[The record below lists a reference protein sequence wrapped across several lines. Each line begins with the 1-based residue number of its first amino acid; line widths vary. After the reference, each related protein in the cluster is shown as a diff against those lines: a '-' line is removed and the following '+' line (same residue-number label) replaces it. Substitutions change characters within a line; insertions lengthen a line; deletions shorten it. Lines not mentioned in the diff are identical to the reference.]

1 MTPDNPRL
9 ARDRADVQVMTEI
22 GIISQLANAKLEKEA
37 GMPSAQFGLLS
48 HFMRRGGEESPA
60 QLASAF
66 QVGKSAMTHTLQR
79 CEAAGWIAIRPD
91 PADGRRKWVSL
102 TPAGAAAYGEA
113 IRGMRPHLEA
123 MRAAF
128 TDQEFQAA
136 LPFLRALRMW
146 LDENR

>member
-1 MTPDNPRL
+1 MNPDNPRL

-22 GIISQLANAKLEKEA
+22 GIISQLSNARLEKIS

-79 CEAAGWIAIRPD
+79 VEAAGWIAIRPD
-91 PADGRRKWVSL
+91 PVDGRRKWVSL

-113 IRGMRPHLEA
+113 LKGLRPHLEA
-123 MRAAF
+123 MRSAF
-128 TDQEFQAA
+128 TDEEFQAV
-136 LPFLRALRMW
+136 LPFLRALRIW
-146 LDENR
+146 FDENR

>member
-1 MTPDNPRL
+1 MSPDNPRL

-22 GIISQLANAKLEKEA
+22 GIVSQLSNAKMEKVTGLPA
-37 GMPSAQFGLLS
+37 AQFALLS
-48 HFMRRGGEESPA
+48 HYMRRGGEQSPA

-79 CEAAGWIAIRPD
+79 AEAAGWVAIRPD

-113 IRGMRPHLEA
+113 VKGLRPHLEA
-123 MRAAF
+123 MRSAF
-128 TDQEFQAA
+128 TDEEFQAA
-136 LPFLRALRMW
+136 LPFLRALRIW

>member
-22 GIISQLANAKLEKEA
+22 SIISQLSNAKLEKIS
-37 GMPSAQFGLLS
+37 GLPSAQFALLS

-79 CEAAGWIAIRPD
+79 AEAAGWVAIRPD

-102 TPAGAAAYGEA
+102 TAAGAAAYGEA
-113 IRGMRPHLEA
+113 IKGMRPHLEA
-123 MRAAF
+123 MRSAF
-128 TDQEFQAA
+128 TDDEFRSA
-136 LPFLRALRMW
+136 LPFLRALRVW
-146 LDENR
+146 FDENR

>member
-9 ARDRADVQVMTEI
+9 ARDRSDVQVMTEI
-22 GIISQLANAKLEKEA
+22 GIVSQLSSAKLEKVS
-37 GMPSAQFGLLS
+37 GMPQAQFALLS

-79 CEAAGWIAIRPD
+79 AEAAGWIAVRPD

-102 TPAGAAAYGEA
+102 TVAGAAAYGEA
-113 IRGMRPHLEA
+113 IKGMRPHLEA
-123 MRAAF
+123 MRTAF

-136 LPFLRALRMW
+136 LPFLRALRVW